1 MVGEFGESQIQFVQ
15 LLLDME
21 LRSPGVIPKVLD
33 TYERIKNILDY
44 NMSVFSMLVG
54 HVHIRVTRR
63 RTRRKS

>member
-21 LRSPGVIPKVLD
+21 SRSPGVIPKVLD
-33 TYERIKNILDY
+33 TYERIENILDY

-54 HVHIRVTRR
+54 V
-63 RTRRKS
+63 RTSP

>member
-21 LRSPGVIPKVLD
+21 SRSPGVIPKVLD
-33 TYERIKNILDY
+33 TYERIENNLDY

-54 HVHIRVTRR
+54 V
-63 RTRRKS
+63 RTSA

>member
-21 LRSPGVIPKVLD
+21 SRSPGVIPKVLD
-33 TYERIKNILDY
+33 TYERIENILDY

-54 HVHIRVTRR
+54 VRA
-63 RTRRKS
+63 SP

>member
-21 LRSPGVIPKVLD
+21 WRSPGVIPKVLD
-33 TYERIKNILDY
+33 TYERIENILDY

-54 HVHIRVTRR
+54 VRA
-63 RTRRKS
+63 SP

>member
-21 LRSPGVIPKVLD
+21 SRSPGVIPKVLD
-33 TYERIKNILDY
+33 TYERIENILDY

-54 HVHIRVTRR
+54 ARA
-63 RTRRKS
+63 SP